1 MEEALRHLPRTADP
15 RLLLGHLHADDAGI
29 VALTDEIALVQT
41 VDFFTPVVDDPRDFG
56 RIAAANALSDV
67 FAMGGKP
74 LSALNIVCFPDD
86 LLDPGVLGEILA
98 GGLEIITEAGAV
110 LAGGHSV
117 SDKELKYGL
126 AVTGVVHP
134 ARFWHN
140 ASARPGDVLVLTKGL
155 GTGLLST
162 ALKKG
167 KLSDDQAAL
176 LIKSMSTLN
185 AAAATAARGLD
196 DQRPGAIG
204 AVTDVTGYGL
214 VGHASEIARA
224 SGVRIVLQAGALPE
238 LPGALEASRR
248 GFHTRGEEP
257 NAIYAGLQT
266 APGVDKHL
274 RSLALD
280 PQTSGGL
287 LIGVRQ
293 EDVVELQA
301 RLGDAGAGAQIVG
314 GVHQGDA
321 GVHLDA

>member
-1 MEEALRHLPRTADP
+1 M
-15 RLLLGHLHADDAGI
+15 LLGHDHADDAGI
-29 VALTDEIALVQT
+29 IALTDDLALVQT

-67 FAMGGKP
+67 FAMGGTP

-86 LLDPGVLGEILA
+86 LLDPEVLGEILA
-98 GGLEIITEAGAV
+98 GGQEIVLLAGAV

-126 AVTGVVHP
+126 AVTGTVHP
-134 ARFWHN
+134 KKFWHN
-140 ASARPGDVLVLTKGL
+140 AAARPGDVLVLTKAL

-167 KLSDDQAAL
+167 ALSEPRAAG
-176 LIKSMSTLN
+176 LIATMAQLN
-185 AAAATAARGLD
+185 AAAARVGRALD
-196 DQRPGAIG
+196 DERPGALG
-204 AVTDVTGYGL
+204 AVTDVTGFGL

-224 SGVRIVLQAGALPE
+224 SSVRVVLSALSLPE
-238 LPGALEASRR
+238 LPGALEASRK

-257 NAIYAGLQT
+257 NARYAGLIT
-266 APGVDKHL
+266 AEGVDRHL

-287 LIGVRQ
+287 LMGVREQ
-293 EDVVELQA
+293 DAEALCA
-301 RLGDAGAGAQIVG
+301 RLREAGAGATVVG
-314 GVHQGDA
+314 VVEA
-321 GVHLDA
+321 GPASVTLTA

>member
-1 MEEALRHLPRTADP
+1 MEEALRYLPRTADP

-67 FAMGGKP
+67 FAMGGRP

-86 LLDPGVLGEILA
+86 KLDPGVLGEILA
-98 GGLEIITEAGAV
+98 GGLEVVTEAGAV

-134 ARFWHN
+134 KRFWHN
-140 ASARPGDVLVLTKGL
+140 AAGRPGDLLVLSKPL

-167 KLSDDQAAL
+167 KLSDDQAGL
-176 LIKSMSTLN
+176 LIATMSTLN

-196 DQRPGAIG
+196 DERPGAVG

-224 SGVRIVLQAGALPE
+224 SGLRLVLSASALPE
-238 LPGALEASRR
+238 LPGALDASRR

-257 NAIYAGLQT
+257 NAIYGALET
-266 APGVDKHL
+266 AAGVDPHR

-287 LIGVRQ
+287 LIGVR
-293 EDVVELQA
+293 EADVGELQT
-301 RLGDAGAGAQIVG
+301 RLADAGAGAVIVG
-314 GVHQGDA
+314 AVHQGA
-321 GVHLDA
+321 PGVLLEA